1 MNYLCPFSVHPFSA
15 LARSLTWNDYCWF
28 RAWAM
33 FVLNNVPAATANA
46 HAPYG
51 STLVP
56 SPTTCWAFSRVLYV
70 PSGRKKKNRRLR
82 WENKES
88 IYVTISTEDC
98 VTYLRRQL
106 MLQSSVTLLGRVFW
120 SQREFDTS
128 WPSIARTHLGR
139 RFLCPEIGRQKW
151 LKGSSKKWCDC

>member
-1 MNYLCPFSVHPFSA
+1 MYTH
-15 LARSLTWNDYCWF
+15 
-28 RAWAM
+28 
-33 FVLNNVPAATANA
+33 
-46 HAPYG
+46 
-51 STLVP
+51 LVP
-56 SPTTCWAFSRVLYV
+56 SHV
-70 PSGRKKKNRRLR
+70 PSHGTTTAGFAPGQCLSWTTSQRPLLTRMHRTVRLWYPAPQRAEHFPGFCMCHLAGRKRIEGLR

-88 IYVTISTEDC
+88 IYVTISTEDY